1 MNKSKNYLLKIRDY
15 LSNFEKKEKKGKPP
29 KLKIVNK
36 KTVNIAMIG
45 GIFFLLFIGLMGSFR
60 AITLSNQVTSLQ
72 ESLKSDRHH
81 FKSNVKQESDQYNYQ
96 LQYYLNDYSL
106 CLFYSLTRYR

>member
-15 LSNFEKKEKKGKPP
+15 LSNFKKKEKKGNPP

-72 ESLKSDRHH
+72 ESIKNIDIS
-81 FKSNVKQESDQYNYQ
+81 SNQTKIEPVQYNYQ
-96 LQYYLNDYSL
+96 LQNNLNDYV
-106 CLFYSLTRYR
+106 

>member
-60 AITLSNQVTSLQ
+60 AITLQSSHFSTR
-72 ESLKSDRHH
+72 KS
-81 FKSNVKQESDQYNYQ
+81 
-96 LQYYLNDYSL
+96 
-106 CLFYSLTRYR
+106 

>member
-72 ESLKSDRHH
+72 DL
-81 FKSNVKQESDQYNYQ
+81 V
-96 LQYYLNDYSL
+96 LVL
-106 CLFYSLTRYR
+106 